1 VDEAAQPP
9 GRPRVAV
16 IIPTVGRDTVSESVT
31 RVLADDVVTEVV
43 VVADRD
49 GEAVRAALGA
59 LRDDARLTIVDGP
72 GRGASWARQ
81 RGAEATTAPVLL
93 FLDDDVVP
101 MVGLASAH
109 ARHHVVPDRVVVGFM
124 PVSDE
129 CRRRSATAR
138 VYGND
143 YLAACAEIEREPA
156 RILGDLWAGNVS
168 LSRASVER
176 VPLASA
182 DADVRCREDQAFGLR
197 CARAGLTGVFD
208 RSLRAEHQFERSLPA
223 FLASAREQATE
234 LEELRDLFPELA
246 NHDAGASPA
255 TGASAW
261 LLRAATRR
269 PLGAA
274 IRGAARAGVR
284 VAGVVGAAHL
294 EEQGVALLR
303 ALVQQDAQS
312 ARDRSASGRVGTQP
326 GQ

>member
-1 VDEAAQPP
+1 L
-9 GRPRVAV
+9 
-16 IIPTVGRDTVSESVT
+16 SEIVT
-31 RVLADDVVTEVV
+31 LVLADDAVTEVV
-43 VVADRD
+43 VVADRN
-49 GEAVRAALGA
+49 GGAIRTALAAHG
-59 LRDDARLTIVDGP
+59 DEARLTIVDGP

-81 RGAEATTAPVLL
+81 RGAESSTAPVLL

-101 MVGLASAH
+101 TAGLAAGH
-109 ARHHVVPDRVVVGFM
+109 LGHHDEPDRVVVGFM

-129 CRRRSATAR
+129 HRRRSATAR

-143 YLAACAEIEREPA
+143 YLAACAELERDPA

-168 LSRASVER
+168 LARASVER

-197 CARAGLTGVFD
+197 CARAGLVGVFD
-208 RSLRAEHQFERSLPA
+208 RSLRAEHRFERPLPA
-223 FLASAREQATE
+223 FLMAAREQAAE
-234 LEELRDLFPELA
+234 FEELRALFPELA
-246 NHDAGASPA
+246 DDDAGASRP

-269 PLGAA
+269 PLGVA

-284 VAGVVGAAHL
+284 AAGVVGARRV

-303 ALVQQDAQS
+303 ALAQQEARTPSAGDA
-312 ARDRSASGRVGTQP
+312 R
-326 GQ
+326 